1 MRDKSIIW
9 ITGGGIAFWLLVG
22 YGPSRAFV
30 VDAFRVVFNNIVSF
44 F

>member
-1 MRDKSIIW
+1 MRDRTIIW

-22 YGPSRAFV
+22 HSASRAFV
-30 VDAFRVVFNNIVSF
+30 VHAFRVVVNNIVSF